1 MRAARLDA
9 SDGDGDPARED
20 ARRARLAALSG
31 LAVLAT
37 VICALLVPSL
47 ASAAAP
53 AAPAAP
59 AVPATPKPPTP
70 PSNDNHDS
78 ARLVSKLPTTFT
90 GTTIGATLEPNE
102 VTSECA
108 DQPTDNSVWYTVTT
122 PVAQQLAVSL
132 AAGGKLDASLD
143 VYLEQRSQLQSV
155 ACDVTDTS
163 GAAAVRLNTTAGA
176 TYAIRVAKL
185 LDSDPGPFT
194 INVFEPQP
202 PATAPGKPLPARG
215 ISSAVDRIQ
224 TVSQAWAVSL
234 AEGTTYRVN
243 LDSST
248 DGACVSYA
256 LYAPGAEDFD
266 SDNPVFDRECGG
278 YRLFT
283 PTASGRYSILV
294 TPDQGF
300 AGVQQYHLQIG
311 VAPSSATAPGVLLEN
326 YAHVKGR
333 LNDAGVD
340 AVELFRFNVSSRS
353 NLQLNLDTGDSAQFD
368 LELLN
373 DTGHRI
379 SCACDESGSQQVQ
392 RQLSAGR
399 YFAVVAAQD
408 GTSGRFTL
416 ERESRSITRTTISIA
431 GQTRANEPPGATVPI
446 DVAVSPGAS
455 GPVTITVERF
465 DPVAKWLFFHT
476 YNVEASGG
484 SASVSFTPPTVGR
497 WRAEASYAGSRTQSA
512 SASGFATLLVA
523 GPLTE

>member
-1 MRAARLDA
+1 MRTAGVHL
-9 SDGDGDPARED
+9 SD
-20 ARRARLAALSG
+20 RRGRGVLAVYGLLAA
-31 LAVLAT
+31 VVCAT
-37 VICALLVPSL
+37 AATSS
-47 ASAAAP
+47 ASAATPSPSGPAIAAAPTAP
-53 AAPAAP
+53 APPA
-59 AVPATPKPPTP
+59 
-70 PSNDNHDS
+70 NDNHDS

-90 GTTIGATLEPNE
+90 GTTVGATLEPNE

-108 DQPTDNSVWYTVTT
+108 GQPTDNSVWYTVTT

-143 VYLEQRSQLQSV
+143 VYLEQRSQLDPV
-155 ACDVTDTS
+155 ACDVTDAN
-163 GAAAVRLNTTAGA
+163 GAAAVRLTTTAGA

-202 PATAPGKPLPARG
+202 PATAPGKPLPAGG

-234 AEGTTYRVN
+234 AAGTTYRVN
-243 LDSST
+243 LDGST

-256 LYAPGAEDFD
+256 LYAPGAEQFD

-294 TPDQGF
+294 TPSEDF
-300 AGVQQYHLQIG
+300 AGVQQYHLQLG
-311 VAPSSATAPGVLLEN
+311 VAPASATAPGVLLEN
-326 YAHVKGR
+326 YARVKGG

-340 AVELFRFNVSSRS
+340 AAELFRFNVSSRS
-353 NLQLNLDTGDSAQFD
+353 NLELNLDTGDSAEFD

-379 SCACDESGSQQVQ
+379 SCACGQSGSQQVQ
-392 RQLSAGR
+392 RELSPGR
-399 YFAVVAAQD
+399 YFAVVTAQD

-431 GQTRANEPPGATVPI
+431 GQTRANEPPGETVPI
-446 DVAVSPGAS
+446 DVSVTPGAS

-465 DPVAKWLFFHT
+465 DPVAHWLFFHT
-476 YNVEASGG
+476 YKVAASAG
-484 SASVSFTPPTVGR
+484 SASVSFTPPSVGR